1 MQTADIFNILFED
14 EYLVAIDKPSG
25 IMVHRTRISED
36 TRFVLQ
42 LFRDQLG
49 RRLYPV
55 HRLDRGTSGVLVFG
69 KTREAA
75 ALLSGQF
82 RDKGV
87 GKKYLAIIRG
97 YVEEEGTIDY
107 PIARDT
113 TRPRQEAVTHYTRLG
128 QSEIAY
134 PVGRYTTAR
143 YSLVEA
149 RPVTGRHHQVRRHF
163 AHIRHPVIGDKKH
176 GDVKH
181 NKFMREQWGIS
192 RLLLHASSLAFVH
205 PVSGE
210 KVSITAPLDDIFRT
224 ALGRLRLP
232 APL

>member
-1 MQTADIFNILFED
+1 MQTADQFTILFED
-14 EYLVAIDKPSG
+14 EHLVAIDKPSG
-25 IMVHRTRISED
+25 ILVHRTRISED

-42 LFRDQLG
+42 LLRDQLG

-69 KTREAA
+69 KTRQAA
-75 ALLSGQF
+75 ALLSEQF

-97 YVEEEGTIDY
+97 HVEEEGTIDY

-113 TRPRQEAVTHYTRLG
+113 SRPLQEAITHYTRLG
-128 QSEIAY
+128 QSEIPYA
-134 PVGRYTTAR
+134 VGRYATAR

-181 NKFMREQWGIS
+181 NKFMREQWGNS

-210 KVSITAPLDDIFRT
+210 KVSITAPLDAVFRT
-224 ALGRLRLP
+224 ALGQLRLP
-232 APL
+232 EPL